1 MSRSRW
7 KTTAPALKRTT
18 SASMTVRSQCI
29 GEILPVDDTL
39 DNVFPTWSKNTT
51 VVVRLSEGA
60 TVADSGSFTITVTE
74 PDSELNS
81 SITVLVTVA
90 PAYHPSLSGAQNG
103 PVAMAAGASTT
114 LAFNAHNLG
123 TVTDTLLLDVEV
135 EPDLSGWWA
144 NQTSNNSNNTNNSG
158 NTTPTTSISVL
169 MYGNSYTNYNNLGS
183 MVESMIDA
191 AGYNG
196 SVTAPY
202 GGGMMLSGHWQN
214 VNTSGHQWNTTLRTQ
229 TTDSC
234 RPPRPKPSSFSPI
247 KRFILAGKQ
256 ERFRFV
262 EQ

>member
-1 MSRSRW
+1 MNSVALVHPCPAGLLAVACVLVLLMMSLSPLVGVAAADDSILLQ
-7 KTTAPALKRTT
+7 TDTQHVVLAPGQSTNVTL
-18 SASMTVRSQCI
+18 TVENNGSSI
-29 GEILPVDDTL
+29 ETYNISIDDGSLAMYWEILPVDDTL

-103 PVAMAAGASTT
+103 PVAMAAGKSTT
-114 LAFNAHNLG
+114 LAFNAQNLG

-196 SVTAPY
+196 SVTALT
-202 GGGMMLSGHWQN
+202 G
-214 VNTSGHQWNTTLRTQ
+214 V
-229 TTDSC
+229 
-234 RPPRPKPSSFSPI
+234 
-247 KRFILAGKQ
+247 A
-256 ERFRFV
+256 
-262 EQ
+262 